1 MKKRYPTK
9 IEMIKDLSEMADV
22 DYEKTLFAR
31 HNSFFTKDGRSF
43 VAPVFPLMVKLLNE
57 HANANLKEDECFS
70 LPRGFILA
78 FKEKEEIV
86 ADTQVSD
93 DEEVVEQQ
101 PVEDKPEQNE
111 TDESVKTEE
120 QEIKKPRGRQSKK

>member
-70 LPRGFILA
+70 LPRGFILT
-78 FKEKEEIV
+78 FKDEHSEVESKLDSEEKE
-86 ADTQVSD
+86 DKSD
-93 DEEVVEQQ
+93 D
-101 PVEDKPEQNE
+101 
-111 TDESVKTEE
+111 SVKTEE
-120 QEIKKPRGRQSKK
+120 QETKKPRGRQSKK

>member
-1 MKKRYPTK
+1 MKKKYPTK

-22 DYEKTLFAR
+22 DYEKTLLAR

-70 LPRGFILA
+70 LPRGFILT

-86 ADTQVSD
+86 EPKTDK
-93 DEEVVEQQ
+93 EEVV
-101 PVEDKPEQNE
+101 DS
-111 TDESVKTEE
+111 ESSE
-120 QEIKKPRGRQSKK
+120 QEIKKPRGRQPKK